1 MKLYFS
7 RISKRLV
14 YRWRRQCT
22 TASTKELIKHNGSLY
37 PDFPTSFPNTQT
49 LPPISPGTENS
60 VKEILTRNLDSSRKT
75 RLGWSPNRLK
85 LEDVVKSLSFPRQT
99 AHFLARHFIQ
109 YTWCLKGKSKPFTWR
124 LAAKGMGED
133 GKSDDQTSHNL
144 KERIFGVIRS

>member
-1 MKLYFS
+1 MTTTMHNCVNQRTDQTQRFPLP
-7 RISKRLV
+7 RLP
-14 YRWRRQCT
+14 
-22 TASTKELIKHNGSLY
+22 SLIPQYTNTPSL
-37 PDFPTSFPNTQT
+37 
-49 LPPISPGTENS
+49 SPGTENS

-124 LAAKGMGED
+124 PAAKGMGED

-144 KERIFGVIRS
+144 KERIFGVIRF